1 MKRCYR
7 SCMLRRAGWEAC
19 PQQGRRALL
28 GVCLLVEDLRVSR
41 ESTWYSFRT
50 PNPRCHFFL
59 FLAFS
64 SWGEQQG
71 HLLCKNFSNCSSRA
85 LEHEVSN
92 CGAGAQFPCSRWNPP
107 GPGIEPMSLALAGG
121 FLTTVP
127 PGGPHIYLFEVEFC
141 LGICPGV
148 GLLDLLVALLLF
160 F

>member
-1 MKRCYR
+1 MGHVVKSMKRCYR

-121 FLTTVP
+121 FLTT
-127 PGGPHIYLFEVEFC
+127 GPYDRKFPSVVSWAWLEPISTSYSE
-141 LGICPGV
+141 
-148 GLLDLLVALLLF
+148 LV
-160 F
+160 